1 MPRSLSF
8 DDLIESGT
16 PEHRR
21 KKKIKI
27 EKLDPRG
34 LFRRSRVTNQ
44 VWIDELLIAR
54 RLTLPQFSA
63 AEMYLELLCRSGV
76 FIKSPSLE
84 RGVTMTGRD
93 VAGSIASKIMAISR
107 ARTRL
112 IRDGGRDAAHAVE
125 VCLGSNVPVSVPLL
139 CVGLDVLADYF
150 GISEQKDPRDLMLFT
165 PSPAEEK
172 S

>member
-16 PEHRR
+16 PEHRK
-21 KKKIKI
+21 KKKIKV
-27 EKLDPRG
+27 ESLDPRG
-34 LFRRSRVTNQ
+34 LFRRSRVTDQ
-44 VWIDELLIAR
+44 VWIDDLLISR

-84 RGVTMTGRD
+84 RGAAMTGRD
-93 VAGSIASKIMAISR
+93 VAGSIASKIMAISQ

-112 IRDGGRDAAHAVE
+112 VRAAGRDAAQAVE
-125 VCLGSNVPVSVPLL
+125 ICLGSNVPVSVPLL
-139 CVGLDVLADYF
+139 CRGLDVLADYF
-150 GISEQKDPRDLMLFT
+150 GISNQLDPRDII
-165 PSPAEEK
+165 SV
-172 S
+172 